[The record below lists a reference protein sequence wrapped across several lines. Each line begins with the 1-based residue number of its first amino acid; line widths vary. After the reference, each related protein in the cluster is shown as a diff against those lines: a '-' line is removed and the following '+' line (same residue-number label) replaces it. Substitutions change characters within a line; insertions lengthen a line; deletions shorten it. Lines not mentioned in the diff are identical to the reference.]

1 MDVTVIYAD
10 YDSVPAK
17 IMATLTIEIG
27 EKLDDGLVFQS
38 SSVAGAWK
46 VHEFAREAPSTTV
59 ENDRRFLVVL
69 AETAYNFS
77 QAASGFFESLY
88 ELSIYHANHKTETNQ
103 AWEQMAQDLETLEE
117 DR

>member
-1 MDVTVIYAD
+1 MMDNN
-10 YDSVPAK
+10 K
-17 IMATLTIEIG
+17 IRRPIR
-27 EKLDDGLVFQS
+27 S
-38 SSVAGAWK
+38 S
-46 VHEFAREAPSTTV
+46 
-59 ENDRRFLVVL
+59 DFLVVL

>member
-1 MDVTVIYAD
+1 MDNN
-10 YDSVPAK
+10 K
-17 IMATLTIEIG
+17 IRRPI
-27 EKLDDGLVFQS
+27 
-38 SSVAGAWK
+38 
-46 VHEFAREAPSTTV
+46 RPS
-59 ENDRRFLVVL
+59 DFLVVL

-88 ELSIYHANHKTETNQ
+88 ELSIYHANHKTETSQ